1 MSAVLWRDTSPFL
14 MTQFNYFNCR
24 PEMLDK
30 ARNKARVKACYIMIG
45 LSIIACFAVI
55 ASAKKVRYGHV
66 AYFKIMEFCENQEQ
80 QLRAAWALANVVSDT
95 PITLSGCCPFLRLGS
110 FPWVHPFSY
119 TVTSSGCRTSR
130 VLNEPE
136 PGKEGQV
143 AGGGCA
149 GRGGEDQVTSSEIW
163 MSLEEQH

>member
-1 MSAVLWRDTSPFL
+1 
-14 MTQFNYFNCR
+14 
-24 PEMLDK
+24 MLDK

-55 ASAKKVRYGHV
+55 ASAKKVRYDHV

-80 QLRAAWALANVVSDT
+80 ELRAAQALANVA
-95 PITLSGCCPFLRLGS
+95 LSPPFLRLGS
-110 FPWVHPFSY
+110 FPWVHPYSY

-163 MSLEEQH
+163 MSLEEQN